1 MEQAVA
7 ILTSGGDS
15 QGMNAA
21 IRAVVRTL
29 LQSDYKCYLVK
40 EGYEGLI
47 SDTNWQNMISEAKFF
62 DVTRILQL
70 GGTFIGS
77 ARCLK
82 FKERKFRKQS
92 KKNL

>member
-29 LQSDYKCYLVK
+29 LQSDYKCCLVR

-47 SDTNWQNMISEAKFF
+47 SENPESMISEASH
-62 DVTRILQL
+62 LQDL
-70 GGTFIGS
+70 QMSSTY
-77 ARCLK
+77 AVL
-82 FKERKFRKQS
+82 
-92 KKNL
+92 